1 LTVNYVGIDLHKKT
15 IVLCVMNQDRKVIHR
30 RTFARGEVEAIVAF
44 FEGLGPFQV
53 VVEAT
58 ASYEWLV
65 ELIEPLAQK
74 VVLAN
79 PKKLRVIAE
88 STKKTDKLDAQVLA
102 EFLARDM
109 IPEAHRPTPRRRE
122 HRALVRHRQ
131 YLKQCAT
138 ALKNEM
144 RRIVGDS
151 HADRKDRFT
160 AGGWEKALKGVKLS
174 DSDPFVL
181 DRLRADREFL
191 GGQLH
196 DLAKRL
202 KALAAAA
209 PPREAEARAKL
220 GTIKGV
226 GPVTVDVVVSEL
238 GEVSR
243 FRSSKAVTAYAGLAP
258 QVRQSAGKGKDLGI
272 TKGGSPRLR
281 WALVEASW
289 RVVRQSA
296 AWERISE
303 RIKKRAGGKKAIV
316 AVARRLLGVMDAMLR
331 DGTNYDLLKV
341 GESPPKPKRE
351 RKAAV

>member
-1 LTVNYVGIDLHKKT
+1 MNYVGVDLHKKT
-15 IVLCVMNQDRKVIHR
+15 IVLCVMNQDRKVLHR
-30 RTFARGEVEAIVAF
+30 RVFACCEVEAIVAF
-44 FEGLGPFQV
+44 FQELGPFQV

-65 ELIEPLAQK
+65 ALIEPLARK

-109 IPEAHRPTPRRRE
+109 VPEAHRPTPRQRE
-122 HRALVRHRQ
+122 HRTLVRHRQ

-138 ALKNEM
+138 ALKIKM
-144 RRIVGDS
+144 RMIVS
-151 HADRKDRFT
+151 SYNADRKDLFS
-160 AGGWEKALKGVKLS
+160 AGGWETALKGVKISVS
-174 DSDPFVL
+174 DRFVL
-181 DRLRADREFL
+181 DQLHADWEFL
-191 GGQLH
+191 EGQIH
-196 DLAKRL
+196 DLTKRL
-202 KALAAAA
+202 KEFAAAA

-220 GTIKGV
+220 GTIQGV
-226 GPVTVDVVVSEL
+226 GPVTIDVVLSEL
-238 GEVSR
+238 GDVSR
-243 FRSSKAVTAYAGLAP
+243 FKSSKAVTAYAGLAP

-272 TKGGSPRLR
+272 TKEGSPLLR

-289 RVVRQSA
+289 RVIRQSA
-296 AWERISE
+296 AWERTYQ

-316 AVARRLLGVMDAMLR
+316 AVARRLLCVIYAMLR

-341 GESPPKPKRE
+341 GEPPPKPE
-351 RKAAV
+351 PELKAAV